1 MTDVAANQRGA
12 KRAGR
17 WASRALLL
25 AGGVLAGTAA
35 AWTFATGASATE
47 SPVAPAAP
55 DAPESGTA
63 DLTPV
68 TDATVQGLDDLTGGV
83 SELTGDAAGAAAHAT
98 EVPSTGT
105 SRAVRQDVTAAVDEF
120 TSEAV
125 VRPVERTL
133 GAFEHIA
140 RKPEDAPKVIEQSLA
155 PANQGVQDFGKKF
168 WDFLQ
173 PKGEDALAELA
184 PLPLGTG
191 SGTGAADPVVPEQP
205 VTVVPEAGTVGV
217 HTVSV
222 PSPREGSWL
231 AAFDASR
238 VGGSTDE
245 GDAGDRE
252 LPSPFSPLRAPL
264 APLTVP
270 TVPGGGNSAGGH
282 FDGLLAGVPAGSAA
296 AFDTAPIGSVRSGV
310 RHLMVEPGAQP
321 GVTPD

>member
-1 MTDVAANQRGA
+1 MAEVAANQRGA

-17 WASRALLL
+17 WASRALLV

-35 AWTFATGASATE
+35 AWAFATGASAADA
-47 SPVAPAAP
+47 PVAPET
-55 DAPESGTA
+55 DTA

-83 SELTGDAAGAAAHAT
+83 SELTGDTAGAAARAT
-98 EVPSTGT
+98 EVPSTGS
-105 SRAVRQDVTAAVDEF
+105 SRAVREDVTTAVEEF

-140 RKPEDAPKVIEQSLA
+140 RQPEDAPKVIEQTLT

-173 PKGEDALAELA
+173 PKGADALAEL
-184 PLPLGTG
+184 PRLPLGG
-191 SGTGAADPVVPEQP
+191 ADPVVPEQP
-205 VTVVPEAGTVGV
+205 VAVVPDAATDVYTVAVPAGPQQDGAWVAG
-217 HTVSV
+217 
-222 PSPREGSWL
+222 
-231 AAFDASR
+231 FDASG
-238 VGGSTDE
+238 VAGATDE
-245 GDAGDRE
+245 GGAEDRD

-282 FDGLLAGVPAGSAA
+282 FDGLLIGVPAGSAA

>member
-1 MTDVAANQRGA
+1 MAEVAANQRGA

-35 AWTFATGASATE
+35 AWAFATGASAAE
-47 SPVAPAAP
+47 APAAP
-55 DAPESGTA
+55 ETDTA

-68 TDATVQGLDDLTGGV
+68 TDSTVQGLDDLTGGV
-83 SELTGDAAGAAAHAT
+83 SELTGDTAGAAARAT
-98 EVPSTGT
+98 EVPSTDS
-105 SRAVRQDVTAAVDEF
+105 SRAVGEDVTAAVDQF

-140 RKPEDAPKVIEQSLA
+140 RQPEDAPKVIEQTLT

-173 PKGEDALAELA
+173 PRGEDALAEL
-184 PLPLGTG
+184 PRFPFG
-191 SGTGAADPVVPEQP
+191 GADQVVPEQP

-217 HTVSV
+217 HTVGV
-222 PSPREGSWL
+222 PAGPRDGSWL

-238 VGGSTDE
+238 VGGGVTDE

-282 FDGLLAGVPAGSAA
+282 FDGLLIGVPAGSAA